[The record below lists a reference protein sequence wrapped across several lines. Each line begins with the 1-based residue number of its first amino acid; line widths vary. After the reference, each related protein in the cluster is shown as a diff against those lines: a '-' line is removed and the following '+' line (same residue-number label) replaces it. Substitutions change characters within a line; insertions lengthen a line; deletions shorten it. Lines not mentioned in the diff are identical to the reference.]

1 MSSLTEP
8 NLHRRWRDRWQ
19 GFLQLVE
26 DAETPEEATNV
37 LRDKVIIGNAERKI
51 AGGHEGREILE
62 LLQNARDAIWN
73 GESDRGRVHVG
84 VYDEGVLV
92 ANTGS
97 RFDLFNPQVEDAV
110 TMIGETGKGDDDD
123 QSIGH
128 KGVGLKSILATGDAF
143 EIFTRPD
150 DASDEILGV
159 RLSRAYLVASLLNR
173 LGHDTDLLVLTDEL
187 ADSDLRDVLSDG
199 PRSDEIPLTDELS
212 ESVSKLPLFNFPVPL
227 VTNHETTDTVRKRVR
242 ELLTEP
248 PANGDGERFRTAVF
262 IRYEDSDWRSQLA
275 EFGIPV
281 PDEDEGAI
289 ADRPERIWEY
299 LSAGE
304 SEGGLQPE
312 TVVQLGGI
320 EELHLERASNAGD
333 DSAIEERWEIT
344 RETDSTTA
352 VDELSHDEVHV
363 RVQLHEATDAVH
375 SFDHFRF
382 AESREHHT
390 AILVNKATEGEPT
403 PIESY
408 PLYLFYPIEGTDAAN
423 LPFCFHGR
431 FRVETNRKSLS
442 SNNADTNQRVLQE
455 GLNLVELIGREVAE
469 SADNSKS
476 SQYSDHLP
484 WALLPPVPG
493 TDELSNPSSDELI
506 DWFKQQLLR
515 RLSRAECVPTKEGP
529 KRPDKTLLHWDKS
542 VTEGYLAFRSILDE
556 VDRNQQQAKQ
566 PLPSEQALEATLSLP
581 SNWSNRVKA
590 LLQADDEQSV
600 SKTVLTGW
608 VEHLDTS
615 LSMGEQDSPA
625 IQVPAAAARSLLEG
639 TVSILTAST
648 DGDGS
653 LNDTLS
659 ELADRFDGVYLLP
672 CKIRNVES
680 DDRLALVTLEQR
692 RTPSGGEITHRRV
705 RSVIWDIGSA
715 SRDVERPPTPPHSS
729 NMTVYFLDERVQDI
743 ADVHHVLS
751 TAGRVWGLRAYE
763 GIPSF
768 VRSALDTFADG
779 RHDVIEPIDFAF
791 LAAIVDRLGAES
803 ADLQT
808 SEGAFFPLEYLRT
821 AITQQEGDQRGNLRR
836 RVQLRACDLYL
847 HQDGTRP
854 IADTIL
860 GDGWQRIRER
870 ETSSEEEGDPTEE
883 WHEIDAEEYP
893 IPSCPGPQEATWD
906 VFRRQIKRDV
916 TNLDFA
922 RTLSLLGV
930 ATLPGIQLVWMYGD
944 DHPSM
949 RQSHHWN
956 PTEWT
961 SGDFSNDIPDTVRD
975 LQSALEATPDYTEL
989 ITSPD
994 YHPQHSADH
1003 SRKCTVKLGGDLDQV
1018 NLASWVWIDDIE
1030 TLSEHGTAVRELLHR
1045 HGDALDTT
1053 LLRTGW
1059 SCNHGHKRRAWT
1071 ESVPSLLNWQLRE
1084 LDIWEPVMELNDELA
1099 QEWEEQAGR
1108 LRYAV
1113 RLESRRGAQAARMFP
1128 YIEDQSGFSD
1138 KLLGTFGVR
1147 PVDELDVTG
1156 ATERLQKLQ
1165 AVLIDGELP
1174 DEATMQLWIPGER
1187 INDWN
1192 QAYTQLL
1199 QPVLKQL
1206 PENIDDEG
1214 DEPTWGALEHLP
1226 LRDGDKWVAA
1236 SIDWIEK
1243 NADQIRYYQDQ
1254 SPKPWETQAVEDEGY
1269 YILPRTAS
1277 GPFTRLASTLGIQ
1290 QLKASKLIFDLES
1303 NDLNI
1308 ITGQHNDEV
1317 SNFRRAIAERR
1328 DILVASTERTDEEEI
1343 VSTAEDIWTAVSNM
1357 AIAEAFPDDA
1367 LRQLSD
1373 PTSALYVTEEG
1384 QEALILNAGE
1394 YDGDVSLDGLA
1405 MGLAL
1410 LVERPTKVATFREA
1424 LRDDIS
1430 VSELE
1435 RRWSK
1440 RTFPIETVKRVLGS
1454 NALQSV
1460 ERDTTA
1466 LNDLLRRLG
1475 EPTIETEP
1483 LLTALEDAN
1492 TETVNRVRDW
1502 LATGEQP
1509 EVIRND
1515 DLDVDLAPVETR
1527 ITDLWDTLPAELSFV
1542 TFGLF
1547 GDSTTH
1553 WVRELERHELD
1564 RDSELVII
1572 EWLDEHRV
1580 TLERPP
1586 FDNSARQ
1593 AYTRFCTVAELWE
1606 QTDASELTDIEMWV
1620 DRLREL
1626 HSNSHQEWTASLPDE
1641 HADLL
1646 ECPPFV
1652 VHVCIHDRVD
1662 DLVREFCESIESEIA
1677 EVNFDWHALIDSY
1690 VEDGTIPEVST
1701 ETGAKDH
1708 QERAFAELAT
1718 SLQTSDNG
1726 SGLIIIGNPAGESQ
1740 NPEASSPT
1748 LSVST
1753 GGGSGGGSSQ
1763 FRGRGQQAEA
1773 YVMACILDRISK
1785 WLEDYP
1791 GSDFFMFRS
1800 RIRRLHS
1807 EQQESNYK
1815 WHVENV
1821 WSSDLLPILESTEV
1835 MDQTTVMDWRSKITD
1850 GTQFKE
1856 LPLIKL
1862 INVTMERGPGFDVID
1877 PRGPLSKDTG
1887 QDDYGLWFTPV
1898 EIKAVDGTSP
1908 PFSFRLTTNEYRQ
1921 AKAFIRDGDIPYV
1934 IRLVAVPEPGTENW
1948 PEETE
1953 IVTEKVIENLSELD
1967 AIVGSQQFED
1977 VVKGGYMNMRIQ

>member
-1 MSSLTEP
+1 MSSLTESD
-8 NLHRRWRDRWQ
+8 LHGRWRDRWQ
-19 GFLQLVE
+19 SFLHLLE
-26 DAETPEEATNV
+26 DAETPEEATNA

-73 GESDRGRVHVG
+73 GDADRGRVHVG
-84 VYDEGVLV
+84 VYDDGVLV

-97 RFDLFNPQVEDAV
+97 RFDLFDPQVEDAV

-150 DASDEILGV
+150 DASDELLGV

-173 LGHDTDLLVLTDEL
+173 LGHDTDLPGLTGEL
-187 ADSDLRDVLSDG
+187 EDPALGAVLSDG
-199 PRSDEIPLTDELS
+199 ARSDEIPLTDELS
-212 ESVSKLPLFNFPVPL
+212 ESIAKLPLFNFPVPL
-227 VTNHETTDTVRKRVR
+227 VTNHESSDAVRARVR
-242 ELLTEP
+242 DLLTEP
-248 PANGDGERFRTAVF
+248 PANGDRERFRTAVF

-281 PDEDEGAI
+281 PDEDERAI

-299 LSAGE
+299 LSAGA
-304 SEGGLQPE
+304 SDGGLQPE

-320 EELHLERASNAGD
+320 TELHLERAANAGD
-333 DSAIEERWEIT
+333 DSVIEERWELT
-344 RETDSTTA
+344 RETKSTTA
-352 VDELSHDEVHV
+352 VDDLSHDEVHV
-363 RVQLHEATDAVH
+363 RVHLPDATEVVH
-375 SFDHFRF
+375 SFDQFSF
-382 AESREHHT
+382 TEPREHHT

-442 SNNADTNQRVLQE
+442 SNNADTNQRVLEE
-455 GLNLVELIGREVAE
+455 GLDLVELIGREVAE
-469 SADNSKS
+469 SVDNSKPS
-476 SQYSDHLP
+476 PYSDLLP
-484 WALLPPVPG
+484 WALLPPVPA
-493 TDELSNPSSDELI
+493 TDELSDPSSGELI

-529 KRPDKTLLHWDKS
+529 MRPEETLLHWDES
-542 VTEGYLAFRSILDE
+542 VTEGYLAFRTILNE
-556 VDRNQQQAKQ
+556 VERDQQRAEQ

-581 SNWSNRVKA
+581 SNWSDRVKA

-600 SKTVLTGW
+600 SRTVLTGW
-608 VEHLDTS
+608 VEQLDAS
-615 LSMGEQDSPA
+615 LSMGAEDSPA

-639 TVSILTAST
+639 TVSLLTAAT

-653 LNDTLS
+653 LTETLS

-672 CKIRNVES
+672 CKIRDVGS

-692 RTPSGGEITHRRV
+692 RTPTGGEMTHRRV
-705 RSVIWDIGSA
+705 RSVIWDIESA
-715 SRDVERPPTPPHSS
+715 SRDVERPPTPPQSS
-729 NMTVYFLDERVQDI
+729 NMTVYFLDEQVQDI

-768 VRSALDTFADG
+768 VRSSLDTFADG
-779 RHDVIEPIDFAF
+779 RHDVVEPIDFAF

-803 ADLQT
+803 SDLQT

-836 RVQLRACDLYL
+836 RVQLRACEIRL
-847 HQDGTRP
+847 HEDRKRP
-854 IADTIL
+854 IADTVL
-860 GDGWQRIRER
+860 GDKWQRIRER
-870 ETSSEEEGDPTEE
+870 ETSSEEDGDPTEE
-883 WHEIDAEEYP
+883 WQELDTAEYP
-893 IPSCPGPQEATWD
+893 ASSCPEPQSPTWD
-906 VFRRQIKRDV
+906 VFRNQIKRDV
-916 TNLDFA
+916 SELDFA
-922 RTLSLLGV
+922 RTLALLGV
-930 ATLPGIQLVWMYGD
+930 ATLPGVQLLWMYGD

-949 RQSHHWN
+949 RQRHHWN

-961 SGDFSNDIPDTVRD
+961 SGEFSNGVPDTVQD
-975 LQSALEATPDYTEL
+975 LQAVLEANAEYTEL

-1003 SRKCTVKLGGDLDQV
+1003 SRKCTVKLSGDLDQV
-1018 NLASWVWIDDIE
+1018 NLASWVWVDDIE
-1030 TLSEHGTAVRELLHR
+1030 TLSEHGNAVRELLRR

-1071 ESVPSLLNWQLRE
+1071 TSVPSLLNWQLRE
-1084 LDIWEPVMELNDELA
+1084 LDIWEPVVEVNDELA

-1113 RLESRRGAQAARMFP
+1113 RLDSRRGAQAARMFP
-1128 YIEDQSGFSD
+1128 YIEDDSGFPD
-1138 KLLGTFGVR
+1138 GLLGTFGVR

-1165 AVLIDGELP
+1165 SILVDGTLP
-1174 DEATMQLWIPGER
+1174 DKGTMQLWIPGER

-1206 PENIDDEG
+1206 PENIDEEED
-1214 DEPTWGALEHLP
+1214 DPTWGALEHLP

-1236 SIDWIEK
+1236 SIKWIEN

-1277 GPFTRLASTLGIQ
+1277 GPFTRLASALGVQ
-1290 QLKASKLIFDLES
+1290 QLQASKLVFDLETD
-1303 NDLNI
+1303 DLSI
-1308 ITGQHNDEV
+1308 VTGEYRAAV
-1317 SNFRRAIAERR
+1317 SDFKQVLAERR

-1343 VSTAEDIWTAVSNM
+1343 VSTAADISTAVSNM
-1357 AIAEAFPDDA
+1357 AVAETFPDDA

-1373 PTSALYVTEEG
+1373 PTSALYATDEG
-1384 QEALILNAGE
+1384 HEALILNADE
-1394 YDGDVSLDGLA
+1394 YDGSITLDGLS

-1424 LRDDIS
+1424 LRDDVS
-1430 VSELE
+1430 VRDLE
-1435 RRWSK
+1435 SRWSK
-1440 RTFPIETVKRVLGS
+1440 RTFPIETVKRALGS

-1460 ERDTTA
+1460 ERDTAA
-1466 LNDLLRRLG
+1466 LNDLLRRLDA
-1475 EPTIETEP
+1475 PAIESEP

-1492 TETVNRVRDW
+1492 TKTVTGVRNW

-1509 EVIRND
+1509 AVIRND
-1515 DLDVDLAPVETR
+1515 DLDIDLAPVDTT
-1527 ITDLWDTLPAELSFV
+1527 ITDLWDTLPAEFSFV
-1542 TFGLF
+1542 TAGLF
-1547 GDSTTH
+1547 GDSITH

-1564 RDSELVII
+1564 QDSEQVLI
-1572 EWLDEHRV
+1572 EWLDNHRA

-1586 FDNSARQ
+1586 FDNSARK
-1593 AYTRFCTVAELWE
+1593 AYTRFCTVADLWE
-1606 QTDASELTDIEMWV
+1606 QTDTSELTDIETWV
-1620 DRLREL
+1620 GRLREL
-1626 HSNSHQEWTASLPDE
+1626 HSNTPQEWTAALPRKYANRLD
-1641 HADLL
+1641 
-1646 ECPPFV
+1646 CPPFV
-1652 VHVCIHDRVD
+1652 VHVCINNRVD
-1662 DLVREFCESIESEIA
+1662 VLVNDLCESIESEMT
-1677 EVNFDWHALIDSY
+1677 EVDFDWRPLIKSY
-1690 VEDGTIPEVST
+1690 VEDGTLPAVDT

-1718 SLQTSDNG
+1718 ALQTTDDG
-1726 SGLIIIGNPAGESQ
+1726 SGLGVTGNTVVDPPNS
-1740 NPEASSPT
+1740 EASSPT

-1753 GGGSGGGSSQ
+1753 GGGSSGGSSQ

-1773 YVMACILDRISK
+1773 YVMAGILDRIST
-1785 WLEDYP
+1785 WLEEYP
-1791 GSDFFMFRS
+1791 GSDFFLFKS
-1800 RIRRLHS
+1800 RIRGLHS
-1807 EQQESNYK
+1807 EQQDATYK

-1821 WSSDLLPILESTEV
+1821 WSSVLRPLLESPEE
-1835 MDQTTVMDWRSKITD
+1835 MDQTTVTDWRSKIAG
-1850 GTQFKE
+1850 GTQFTE

-1877 PRGPLSKDTG
+1877 PRGPLTEDTG

-1934 IRLVAVPEPGTENW
+1934 IRLVAVPEPGTKNW

-1953 IVTEKVIENLSELD
+1953 LVTEKVINTQSELE

-1977 VVKGGYMNMRIQ
+1977 IVKGGYMNMKIQ